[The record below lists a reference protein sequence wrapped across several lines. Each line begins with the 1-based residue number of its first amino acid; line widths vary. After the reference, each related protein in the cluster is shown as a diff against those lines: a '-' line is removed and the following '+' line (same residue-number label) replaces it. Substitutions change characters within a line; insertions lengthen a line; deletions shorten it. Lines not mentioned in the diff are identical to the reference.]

1 MARDLLTQSR
11 TTVAPTGLR
20 LGARLRQLRAAASL
34 TQSELAG
41 DRFSKEYVSQIERG
55 KTRPTRETIEWL
67 AARLGVDP
75 GFLANGVATDERGR
89 LEGALAR
96 AETLIEALM
105 NDEAA
110 AEYES
115 LVPAAR
121 ATGVPELT
129 VRALIGAGRT
139 QMRLGGLRTGLELLN
154 EARGIVESVPFSDL
168 ERAEVLYAL
177 GVCRYLLNSV
187 QTALGLLNE
196 ALNLAERS
204 GMPSDQLRSNIL
216 SWRSR
221 CWRRQRDY
229 EAAREDIERALELAE
244 DANDPRTIGAAYF
257 QASLVA
263 DREGHWVLARNYAE
277 RARAAYEELSDQ
289 VHVGQLTN
297 NLGAL
302 NFQLGNPEKAIE
314 LLKEAFAIA
323 LGTGRD
329 ADAAQAVSSLAQIH
343 LRLGNVEQAEE
354 RARHALRLLESAGY
368 EDYVDEVGSAQLV
381 LGRALLEQDRVE
393 EAGEAFQ
400 AAEECFDQL
409 GSASHRAA
417 AWVARGDLATKTLQ
431 ATDGGDAREVGT
443 AHVSRGGV
451 RPPRLRVRSAHQAG
465 RLERR
470 RLLVDGGSV
479 EG

>member
-1 MARDLLTQSR
+1 MKHEVHFTLLPMTRDAALAQTR
-11 TTVAPTGLR
+11 TLAPSGLR
-20 LGARLRQLRAAASL
+20 LGERLRQLRVAAGL

-41 DRFSKEYVSQIERG
+41 ERFSKEYVSQIERG
-55 KTRPTRETIEWL
+55 KTRPTRETIEWV

-96 AETLIEALM
+96 AEALIESLQ

-121 ATGVPELT
+121 ATGVPELS
-129 VRALIGAGRT
+129 VRALVGAGRT
-139 QMRLGGLRTGLELLN
+139 QMRLGALRQGLELLN
-154 EARGIVESVPFSDL
+154 EARGLVEAGNFSDL
-168 ERAEVLYAL
+168 ERAEVLCVL
-177 GVCRYLLNSV
+177 GICRYQLNSV

-196 ALNLAERS
+196 SLSLAERS

-229 EAAREDIERALELAE
+229 EAAREDIERALQLAE
-244 DANDPRTIGAAYF
+244 AANDPRTIGAAYF

-277 RARAAYEELSDQ
+277 RARSAYEELSDK

-302 NFQLGNPEKAIE
+302 SFQLGNPDKAIE
-314 LLKEAFAIA
+314 LLKEAFGIA
-323 LGTGRD
+323 LETGRD

-343 LRLGNVEQAEE
+343 LRTGNVEQAEE
-354 RARHALRLLESAGY
+354 QARHALHLLEAAGN
-368 EDYVDEVGSAQLV
+368 EDYVDEIGSAQLV
-381 LGRALLEQDRVE
+381 LGRALLEQDRID
-393 EAGEAFQ
+393 EAEAAFH
-400 AAEECFDQL
+400 AAEACFDQL
-409 GSASHRAA
+409 GSAGHRAA
-417 AWVARGDLATKTLQ
+417 AWVARGDLAARRGDDRLAAHLFRTAAEALQ
-431 ATDGGDAREVGT
+431 D
-443 AHVSRGGV
+443 V
-451 RPPRLRVRSAHQAG
+451 RF
-465 RLERR
+465 
-470 RLLVDGGSV
+470 
-479 EG
+479 

>member
-1 MARDLLTQSR
+1 MTRDAAFTQTQQSR
-11 TTVAPTGLR
+11 TAAPGLR
-20 LGARLRQLRAAASL
+20 LGERLRQLRVAANL

-41 DRFSKEYVSQIERG
+41 ERFSKEYVSQIERG

-96 AETLIEALM
+96 AEALIEALE

-121 ATGVPELT
+121 ATGVPELA
-129 VRALIGAGRT
+129 VRALVGAGRT
-139 QMRLGGLRTGLELLN
+139 QMRMGALRQALELLN
-154 EARGIVESVPFSDL
+154 EARGMVDTGTFSDL
-168 ERAEVLYAL
+168 ERSEVLYAL
-177 GVCRYLLNSV
+177 GVCRYQLNSV

-196 ALNLAERS
+196 SLALAERS

-229 EAAREDIERALELAE
+229 EAAREDIERALQLAE

-277 RARAAYEELSDQ
+277 RARNAYEELNDQ

-302 NFQLGNPEKAIE
+302 NFLLGKPDEAIA
-314 LLKEAFAIA
+314 LLKEAFSIA
-323 LGTGRD
+323 LDTRRD
-329 ADAAQAVSSLAQIH
+329 ADAAQAVSSMAQIH
-343 LRLGNVEQAEE
+343 LRTGSVDQAEE
-354 RARHALRLLESAGY
+354 QARHALRLLETAGN
-368 EDYVDEVGSAQLV
+368 EDYVDEVGNAHLV
-381 LGRALLEQDRVE
+381 LGRSLLEQDRLD
-393 EAGEAFQ
+393 EAEAEFA
-400 AAEECFDQL
+400 AAEACFDQL

-417 AWVARGDLATKTLQ
+417 AWVARGDLAARRGDTTL
-431 ATDGGDAREVGT
+431 AAHLFRT
-443 AHVSRGGV
+443 AAEALQDV
-451 RPPRLRVRSAHQAG
+451 RF
-465 RLERR
+465 
-470 RLLVDGGSV
+470 
-479 EG
+479 